1 MKTTPDL
8 LQRIQTMPLR
18 RFERDQIVQAY
29 VAADAIVEMSF
40 RVAGWIGRAFARK
53 TPPTLTPAH

>member
-18 RFERDQIVQAY
+18 RYEREQIVQAY
-29 VAADAIVEMSF
+29 VAAEAIIEVSF
-40 RVAGWIGRAFARK
+40 SIAAWFGRAFARK